1 MADKNS
7 SPETT
12 KRMLENP
19 WVGSLVVPLAIVL
32 TGALIIFGVT
42 TMLSTDRSYKDLVR
56 EMQSK
61 TFGNRWVAAYELSK
75 VLASSSVPKEDVPWL
90 IENLGS
96 VYDDSNDPRTR
107 EFVIAA
113 FSSLDSKL
121 TLPWLLKGLE
131 DSSPKVQFHAIVGL
145 GNMSSRSL
153 DSWQPVYDLLDSD
166 DHALRHAAAL
176 TLATHKVENA
186 NDKIAPLLS
195 DPVQGVRYAS
205 ATALIPYQDERALPL
220 LREILLLAEP
230 EQIEGQAGQDGL
242 FNQIE
247 VANLKINVMTSLKRS
262 EWDELNPTLEQLVEQ
277 EKNDQVV
284 TRAQEVLNQ
293 LKN

>member
-1 MADKNS
+1 MTDKNS

-12 KRMLENP
+12 KRMLDNP

-32 TGALIIFGVT
+32 TGALIVFGVT
-42 TMLSTDRSYKDLVR
+42 TMLSTDQSYKDLVR

-75 VLASSSVPKEDVPWL
+75 VLASSSVPQEDIPWL

-96 VYDDSNDPRTR
+96 VYDDSSDPRTR

-121 TLPWLLKGLE
+121 TLPWLMKALD

-145 GNMSSRSL
+145 GNMSSS
-153 DSWQPVYDLLDSD
+153 DVKSWEPVYDLLDSD
-166 DHALRHAAAL
+166 DHALRHAAIL
-176 TLATHKVENA
+176 TLATHEVGRA
-186 NDKIAPLLS
+186 NEKIAPLLS
-195 DPVQGVRYAS
+195 DPVRGVRYAA
-205 ATALIPYQDERALPL
+205 ATALIAYQDERAVPL
-220 LREILLLAEP
+220 LKEVLLMPEP
-230 EQIEGQAGQDGL
+230 GPPQTPSDQTGL
-242 FNQIE
+242 FNSVE
-247 VANLKINVMTSLKRS
+247 VANLKINVVTSLKRS
-262 EWDELNPTLEQLVEQ
+262 SWDEMNPTLEQLVEQ
-277 EKNDQVV
+277 EKNDQVAA
-284 TRAQEVLNQ
+284 RAQEVLNQ

>member
-7 SPETT
+7 SPQTT

-19 WVGSLVVPLAIVL
+19 WVGSLVVPLAILL
-32 TGALIIFGVT
+32 TGALIVFGVT

-75 VLASSSVPKEDVPWL
+75 VLATSSVPKEDVPWL

-96 VYDDSNDPRTR
+96 VYDESSDPRTR

-113 FSSLDSKL
+113 FSSLDNEL
-121 TLPWLLKGLE
+121 TLPWLIDALG
-131 DSSPKVQFHAIVGL
+131 DDSPKVQFHAIVAL
-145 GNMSSRSL
+145 GNMSSNKL
-153 DSWQPVYDLLDSD
+153 ENWAPVYDLLNSD
-166 DHALRHAAAL
+166 DHALRHAAVL

-186 NDKIAPLLS
+186 NDQIARLMS
-195 DPVQGVRYAS
+195 DPVLGVRFAA
-205 ATALIPYQDERALPL
+205 ATALITYQDSRALPML
-220 LREILLLAEP
+220 KEILLLEAPSQGELQSP
-230 EQIEGQAGQDGL
+230 QDGL
-242 FNQIE
+242 FNSIE
-247 VANLKINVMTSLKRS
+247 VANLKINVMHSLKRS
-262 EWDELNPTLEQLVEQ
+262 EWDELNPTLERLVEQ
-277 EKNDQVV
+277 EENKQVV

>member
-1 MADKNS
+1 MADENS
-7 SPETT
+7 SPETS

-32 TGALIIFGVT
+32 TGALIVFGVT

-75 VLASSSVPKEDVPWL
+75 VLSSSSVPKEDIPWL

-96 VYDDSNDPRTR
+96 VYDESSDPRTR
-107 EFVIAA
+107 EFVIVA

-121 TLPWLLKGLE
+121 TVPWLLKGLE
-131 DSSPKVQFHAIVGL
+131 DSSPNVQFHSVVGL
-145 GNMSSRSL
+145 GNMGTREL
-153 DSWQPVYDLLDSD
+153 DNWGPIYKLLNSD
-166 DHALRHAAAL
+166 DHALRHAALL
-176 TLATHKVENA
+176 TLATHKVEKA
-186 NDKIAPLLS
+186 NEKMAPLLS
-195 DPVQGVRYAS
+195 DPVQGVRYAA

-220 LREILLLAEP
+220 LREILLMSEP
-230 EQIEGQAGQDGL
+230 DEAPAQDSQDGL
-242 FNQIE
+242 FNSIE

-262 EWDELNPTLEQLVEQ
+262 DWDEMNPTLEQLVEQ

>member
-1 MADKNS
+1 MADHNS

-32 TGALIIFGVT
+32 IGALIVFGVT

-75 VLASSSVPKEDVPWL
+75 VLASSSVPQEDIPWL
-90 IENLGS
+90 IENLGA
-96 VYDDSNDPRTR
+96 VYDESTDTRTR
-107 EFVIAA
+107 EFVIVA
-113 FSSLDSKL
+113 FSSLKSEL
-121 TLPWLLKGLE
+121 TIPWLMKGLE
-131 DSSPKVQFHAIVGL
+131 DTSPKVQFHSIVGL
-145 GNMSSRSL
+145 GNLESGTPE
-153 DSWQPVYDLLDSD
+153 SWGPIYDLLASK
-166 DHALRHAAAL
+166 DHALRHAAVL
-176 TLATHKVENA
+176 TLATHQVESA
-186 NDKIAPLLS
+186 NEKIAPLLS
-195 DPVQGVRYAS
+195 DPVAGVRYAA
-205 ATALIPYQDERALPL
+205 ATGLISYKDERALPVL
-220 LREILLLAEP
+220 KKILLMPEP
-230 EQIEGQAGQDGL
+230 EHQEGTPTREDL
-242 FNQIE
+242 FNPIE
-247 VANLKINVMTSLKRS
+247 VANLKINVMNSLKRS
-262 EWDELNPTLEQLVEQ
+262 SWDELNPTLKQLVEQ